1 MSKKPKPRRGFGF
14 LFELC
19 YAKLAFSVTI

>member
-19 YAKLAFSVTI
+19 YAELAFSVTI